1 MKENDNK
8 TNKNRTYAKIGLICG
23 IIGLICGLIIIVT
36 CLVGVDVAPTLRIVS
51 GIIFMAWGLI
61 YIVINRRMLKKYGD

>member
-1 MKENDNK
+1 MKENDKK

-23 IIGLICGLIIIVT
+23 ITGLLCGLLIIVT
-36 CLVGVDVAPTLRIVS
+36 CLLDVDVAPTLRIVS